1 MSFISQYQP
10 IVTGRKGQIMKK
22 YINGRKY
29 DTETAQEVG
38 SWSNHLGYR
47 DFSHCEET
55 LYRKKTG
62 EFFLHGEGGPMTKYA
77 EPANG
82 NMRGSG
88 ETIRPMTFDEAR
100 QWAEEKLSAE
110 EYEQI
115 FGEIADDDTDVLIS
129 AVVKTSSRDRLRRAV
144 EKTGKTAGQI
154 LDELIEAMEL

>member
-1 MSFISQYQP
+1 
-10 IVTGRKGQIMKK
+10 MKK
-22 YINGRKY
+22 YINGKKY
-29 DTETAQEVG
+29 DTETAQAVG
-38 SWSNHLGYR
+38 GWSNNRSYS

-62 EFFLHGEGGPMTKYA
+62 EFFLHGKGGPMTGYA
-77 EPANG
+77 ESVGDNSW
-82 NMRGSG
+82 GSG
-88 ETIRPMTFDEAR
+88 SRIQPMTFDEAR
-100 QWAEEKLSAE
+100 QWAEEHLSGD

-115 FGEIADDDTDVLIS
+115 FGEITDDDTDVLIS